1 MNISVQNLLG
11 KPLQKNY
18 IIEAILFFPDTGKLS
33 GVQTKNGAFFSEKDI
48 LFQEGKL
55 VLAPHAE
62 GSTPEGE
69 DILGYMVQSAL
80 QHASLGTIEDIEFSP
95 SFGVLDRIL
104 VSSSLLGIG
113 IPLTKRFFSF
123 DRILR
128 IENKIVVVDDDRTQK
143 EKDRALCPAS

>member
-1 MNISVQNLLG
+1 MVHSF
-11 KPLQKNY
+11 QKRTSSFKKEN
-18 IIEAILFFPDTGKLS
+18 S
-33 GVQTKNGAFFSEKDI
+33 S
-48 LFQEGKL
+48 
-55 VLAPHAE
+55 LAPHAE

-113 IPLTKRFFSF
+113 IPLTKRFF
-123 DRILR
+123 RL
-128 IENKIVVVDDDRTQK
+128 IVF
-143 EKDRALCPAS
+143 LH